1 MLNFYNYKIPFQTPF
16 SISGAVYEF
25 REGVIVEFDHEGIQA
40 FGEIA
45 PLPGFS
51 DFSLDQV
58 ISVLQLNKEPLENA
72 LIKGEFSQFFYVLS
86 QIHNIPS
93 LKFGLDT
100 LYHDYLSKQKG
111 VSLAEY
117 LFPELSASKVSS
129 NGVLSIKDVRS
140 SLNTAT
146 KMIQSGFKTL
156 KVKVGRDFEK
166 EFQLLKTLRSE
177 HPSVQIRIDCNQSW
191 SFDEAVSNLSQL
203 HPLNIEYCEE
213 PLISKD
219 VHLLRLLKKET
230 SIKLAA
236 DESIRNKKDAE
247 TLSVQNGFDVFVL
260 KPMMIGSFSE
270 IYVTK
275 QQANSHYIDMV
286 FTTSLESKIGR
297 IITAILALGWGAKK
311 YAHGL
316 ATGSLLSHD
325 LNDETEINS
334 GSYVI
339 PDKPGIGIDL
349 NYKYLKEII

>member
-1 MLNFYNYKIPFQTPF
+1 MLKYYTYKIPFQTPF

-25 REGVIVEFDHEGIQA
+25 REGIIVEFDHDGIQA
-40 FGEIA
+40 FGELA

-58 ISVLQLNKEPLENA
+58 ISVLQLNKEALENA
-72 LIKGEFSQFFYVLS
+72 LIKGEFPQFFYVLS

-100 LYHDYLSKQKG
+100 LYHDYLSKRKG

-117 LFPELSASKVSS
+117 LFPELATSKVTS

-146 KMIQSGFKTL
+146 KMIQNGFKTL
-156 KVKVGRDFEK
+156 KVKVGRDFEN
-166 EFQLLKTLRSE
+166 EFQLLKALRSE
-177 HPSVQIRIDCNQSW
+177 HPSIQIRIDCNRAW

-203 HPLNIEYCEE
+203 EPLNIEYCEE
-213 PLISKD
+213 PLITKEIDKLS
-219 VHLLRLLKKET
+219 LLKKET

-236 DESIRNKKDAE
+236 DESIRNKKDAGV
-247 TLSVQNGFDVFVL
+247 LSVQNGFDVFVL

-339 PDKPGIGIDL
+339 PQKPGIGIDL

>member
-1 MLNFYNYKIPFQTPF
+1 M
-16 SISGAVYEF
+16 
-25 REGVIVEFDHEGIQA
+25 
-40 FGEIA
+40 
-45 PLPGFS
+45 
-51 DFSLDQV
+51 
-58 ISVLQLNKEPLENA
+58 
-72 LIKGEFSQFFYVLS
+72 
-86 QIHNIPS
+86 
-93 LKFGLDT
+93 DT
-100 LYHDYLSKQKG
+100 LYHDYLSKRKG

-117 LFPELSASKVSS
+117 LFPELATSKVTS

-146 KMIQSGFKTL
+146 KMIQNGFKTL
-156 KVKVGRDFEK
+156 KVKVGRDFEN
-166 EFQLLKTLRSE
+166 EFQLLKALRSE
-177 HPSVQIRIDCNQSW
+177 HPSIQIRIDCNRAW

-203 HPLNIEYCEE
+203 EPLNIEYCEE
-213 PLISKD
+213 PLITKEIDKLS
-219 VHLLRLLKKET
+219 LLKKET

-236 DESIRNKKDAE
+236 DESIRNKKDAGV
-247 TLSVQNGFDVFVL
+247 LSVQNGFDVFVL

-297 IITAILALGWGAKK
+297 IITAILALGWGTKK

-339 PDKPGIGIDL
+339 PQKPGIGIDL

>member
-1 MLNFYNYKIPFQTPF
+1 MLKFYTYKIPFQTPF

-25 REGVIVEFDHEGIQA
+25 REGIIVEFDHEGIQA

-58 ISVLQLNKEPLENA
+58 ISVLQLNREALENA
-72 LIKGEFSQFFYVLS
+72 LIKGEFPQFFYVLS

-100 LYHDYLSKQKG
+100 LYHDYLSKRKG

-117 LFPELSASKVSS
+117 LFPELATSKVTS

-140 SLNTAT
+140 SLNTAK

-156 KVKVGRDFEK
+156 KVKVGRDFEN
-166 EFQLLKTLRSE
+166 EFQLLKALRSE
-177 HPSVQIRIDCNQSW
+177 HPSIQIRIDCNQSW
-191 SFDEAVSNLSQL
+191 SFDEAVSNLSKL
-203 HPLNIEYCEE
+203 EPLNIEYCEE
-213 PLISKD
+213 PLITKEIDKLS
-219 VHLLRLLKKET
+219 LLKKET

-236 DESIRNKKDAE
+236 DESIRNKKDAGA
-247 TLSVQNGFDVFVL
+247 LSEQNGFNVFVL

-275 QQANSHYIDMV
+275 QQANSHYIDLV

-297 IITAILALGWGAKK
+297 IITAILAMGWGANK

-339 PDKPGIGIDL
+339 PQKPGIGIDL

>member
-1 MLNFYNYKIPFQTPF
+1 MLKFYTYKIPFQSPF
-16 SISGAVYEF
+16 SISGADYEF
-25 REGVIVEFDHEGIQA
+25 REGVILEFDHDGIQA

-51 DFSLDQV
+51 AFTLDQV

-72 LIKGEFSQFFYVLS
+72 LVKGEFPQFFYVLS

-93 LKFGLDT
+93 LKFGLDS
-100 LYHDYLSKQKG
+100 LYHDYLSKRKG

-117 LFPELSASKVSS
+117 LFPEMQKSKIPS
-129 NGVLSIKDVRS
+129 NAVLSITDVKS
-140 SLNTAT
+140 SLNSAT
-146 KMIQSGFKTL
+146 KMIQDGFKTL
-156 KVKVGRDFEK
+156 KVKVGRNFEK
-166 EFQLLKTLRSE
+166 EFQLLKALRSE
-177 HPSVQIRIDCNQSW
+177 HPSVRIRIDANRSW
-191 SFDEAVSNLSQL
+191 SFEEAVSNLLQL
-203 HPLNIEYCEE
+203 ESLNIEYCEE
-213 PLISKD
+213 PLISKE
-219 VHLLRLLKKET
+219 VHHLSLLKKET
-230 SIKLAA
+230 AIKLAA

-247 TLSVQNGFDVFVL
+247 VLSVQNGFDVFVL

-286 FTTSLESKIGR
+286 ITTSLESKIGR

-339 PDKPGIGIDL
+339 PQKPGIGIDL

>member
-1 MLNFYNYKIPFQTPF
+1 MLKFYTYKIPFQTPF

-25 REGVIVEFDHEGIQA
+25 REGIIVEFDHDGILA

-58 ISVLQLNKEPLENA
+58 ISVLQLNKEALENA
-72 LIKGEFSQFFYVLS
+72 LIKGEFPQFFYVLS

-100 LYHDYLSKQKG
+100 LYHDYLSKRNG

-117 LFPELSASKVSS
+117 LFPELATSKITS
-129 NGVLSIKDVRS
+129 NGVLSINDVRS
-140 SLNTAT
+140 TLNTAT
-146 KMIQSGFKTL
+146 KMIQNGFKTL
-156 KVKVGRDFEK
+156 KVKVGRDFEN
-166 EFQLLKTLRSE
+166 EFQLLKALRSE
-177 HPSVQIRIDCNQSW
+177 HPSIQIRIDCNQSW
-191 SFDEAVSNLSQL
+191 RFDEAVSNLSQL
-203 HPLNIEYCEE
+203 EPLNIEYCEE
-213 PLISKD
+213 PLITKEIDKLS
-219 VHLLRLLKKET
+219 LLKKET

-236 DESIRNKKDAE
+236 DESIRNKKDAGV
-247 TLSVQNGFDVFVL
+247 LSVQNGFDVFVL

-334 GSYVI
+334 GSYAI
-339 PDKPGIGIDL
+339 PQKPGIGIDL

>member
-1 MLNFYNYKIPFQTPF
+1 MLKFYTYKIPFQTPF
-16 SISGAVYEF
+16 SISGADYEF
-25 REGVIVEFDHEGIQA
+25 REGVILEFDHEGIQA

-51 DFSLDQV
+51 AFTLDQIV
-58 ISVLQLNKEPLENA
+58 SVLQLNKEPLENA
-72 LIKGEFSQFFYVLS
+72 LIKGEFPQFFYVLS

-100 LYHDYLSKQKG
+100 LYHDFLSKKKG

-117 LFPELSASKVSS
+117 LFPELSTSIIPS
-129 NGVLSIKDVRS
+129 NAVLSIKDVRL
-140 SLNTAT
+140 SLSRAK
-146 KMIQSGFKTL
+146 KMIQNGFKTL

-166 EFQLLKTLRSE
+166 EFQLLKNLRSQ
-177 HPSVQIRIDCNQSW
+177 HPSIKIRIDCNQSW
-191 SFDEAVSNLSQL
+191 NFDEAVSNLTQL
-203 HPLNIEYCEE
+203 EPLNIEYCEE
-213 PLISKD
+213 PLITKE
-219 VHLLRLLKKET
+219 VHHLSLLKKQT
-230 SIKLAA
+230 AIKLAA
-236 DESIRNKKDAE
+236 DESIRNKKDVE
-247 TLSVQNGFDVFVL
+247 VLSIQNRFDVFIL

-297 IITAILALGWGAKK
+297 IITAILALGWGTKK

-325 LNDETEINS
+325 LNDDNEINS

-349 NYKYLKEII
+349 NYKYLKEIK

>member
-1 MLNFYNYKIPFQTPF
+1 MLRFYTYKIPFQTPF

-25 REGVIVEFDHEGIQA
+25 REGVIVEFDHEGILA

-58 ISVLQLNKEPLENA
+58 ISVLQLNKEALENA
-72 LIKGEFSQFFYVLS
+72 LIKSEFPQFFYVLS

-100 LYHDYLSKQKG
+100 LYHDYLAKQKG
-111 VSLAEY
+111 ISLAEY
-117 LFPELSASKVSS
+117 LFPELSTTKIPS
-129 NGVLSIKDVRS
+129 NAVLSLKDVRL
-140 SLNTAT
+140 SLHSAR
-146 KMIQSGFKTL
+146 KMIQDGFNTL
-156 KVKVGRDFEK
+156 KVKVGSNFEK
-166 EFQLLKTLRSE
+166 EFHLLNALRSE
-177 HPSVQIRIDCNQSW
+177 HPSVKIRVDCNQSW
-191 SFDEAVSNLSQL
+191 KFDEAVSNLSQL
-203 HPLNIEYCEE
+203 EPLNIEYCEE
-213 PLISKD
+213 PLISNEI
-219 VHLLRLLKKET
+219 HQLSLLKKQT

-236 DESIRNKKDAE
+236 DETIRNKKDVQM
-247 TLSVQNGFDVFVL
+247 LSVQNGFDVFIL

-297 IITAILALGWGAKK
+297 IITAILAQGWGTKK

-316 ATGSLLSHD
+316 ATGSLLSYD
-325 LNDETEINS
+325 LNDGNEMNS

-349 NYKYLKEII
+349 NYKYLKEIK

>member
-1 MLNFYNYKIPFQTPF
+1 MLKYYTYKIPFQTPF
-16 SISGAVYEF
+16 SISEAVYEF
-25 REGVIVEFDHEGIQA
+25 REGIIVEFDHDGIQA

-51 DFSLDQV
+51 DFSLNQI
-58 ISVLQLNKEPLENA
+58 ISVLQLNNEALENA
-72 LIKGEFSQFFYVLS
+72 LIKGEFPQFFYVLS

-100 LYHDYLSKQKG
+100 LYHDYLSKRKG

-117 LFPELSASKVSS
+117 LFPELATSKVTS

-146 KMIQSGFKTL
+146 KMIQNGFKTL
-156 KVKVGRDFEK
+156 KVKVGRDFEN
-166 EFQLLKTLRSE
+166 EFQLLKALRSE
-177 HPSVQIRIDCNQSW
+177 HPSIKIRIDCNRSW
-191 SFDEAVSNLSQL
+191 SFDEAVSNLSKL
-203 HPLNIEYCEE
+203 EPLNIEYCEE
-213 PLISKD
+213 PLITKE
-219 VHLLRLLKKET
+219 VHQMGLLKTKT

-236 DESIRNKKDAE
+236 DESIRNKKDAGA
-247 TLSVQNGFDVFVL
+247 LSEQNGFNVFVL

-275 QQANSHYIDMV
+275 QQANSHYIDLV

-297 IITAILALGWGAKK
+297 IITAILAMGWGANK

-339 PDKPGIGIDL
+339 PQKPGIGIDL

>member
-1 MLNFYNYKIPFQTPF
+1 MLKLFSYKIPFQTPF
-16 SISGAVYEF
+16 SISGADYEF
-25 REGVIVEFDHEGIQA
+25 REGVIVEFDHDGIQA

-58 ISVLQLNKEPLENA
+58 ISVLQLNREALENA
-72 LIKGEFSQFFYVLS
+72 LFKGEFPQFFYVLS

-100 LYHDYLSKQKG
+100 LYHDYLSKRKG

-117 LFPELSASKVSS
+117 LFPELATSKITS

-146 KMIQSGFKTL
+146 KMIQNGFKTL
-156 KVKVGRDFEK
+156 KVKVGRDFEN
-166 EFQLLKTLRSE
+166 EFQLLKALRSE
-177 HPSVQIRIDCNQSW
+177 HSSIQIRIDCNQSW

-203 HPLNIEYCEE
+203 EPLNIEYCEE
-213 PLISKD
+213 PLITKEIDKLS
-219 VHLLRLLKKET
+219 LLKKET

-236 DESIRNKKDAE
+236 DESIRNKKDAGV
-247 TLSVQNGFDVFVL
+247 LSVQNGFDVFVL

-339 PDKPGIGIDL
+339 PQKPGIGIDL

>member
-1 MLNFYNYKIPFQTPF
+1 MLKFYTYKIPFQTPF

-25 REGVIVEFDHEGIQA
+25 RKGIIVEFDHEGIQA

-58 ISVLQLNKEPLENA
+58 ISVLQLNKEALENA
-72 LIKGEFSQFFYVLS
+72 LIKGEFPQFFYVLS

-100 LYHDYLSKQKG
+100 LYHDYLSKRKG

-117 LFPELSASKVSS
+117 LFPELATSKVTS

-146 KMIQSGFKTL
+146 KMIQNGFKTL
-156 KVKVGRDFEK
+156 KVKVGRDFEN
-166 EFQLLKTLRSE
+166 EFQLLKALRSE
-177 HPSVQIRIDCNQSW
+177 HPSIQIRIDCNRAW

-203 HPLNIEYCEE
+203 EPLNIEYCEE
-213 PLISKD
+213 PLITKEIDKLS
-219 VHLLRLLKKET
+219 LLKKET

-236 DESIRNKKDAE
+236 DESIRNKKDAGV
-247 TLSVQNGFDVFVL
+247 LSVQNGFDVFVL

-339 PDKPGIGIDL
+339 PQKPGIGIDL

>member
-1 MLNFYNYKIPFQTPF
+1 MLKFYTYKIPFQTPF

-25 REGVIVEFDHEGIQA
+25 REGVIVEFDHDGIQA

-58 ISVLQLNKEPLENA
+58 ISVLQLNKEALENA
-72 LIKGEFSQFFYVLS
+72 LIKGEFPQFFYVLS

-100 LYHDYLSKQKG
+100 LYHDYLSKRKG

-117 LFPELSASKVSS
+117 LFPELATSKVTS

-146 KMIQSGFKTL
+146 KMIQNGFKTL
-156 KVKVGRDFEK
+156 KVKVGRDFEN
-166 EFQLLKTLRSE
+166 EFQLLKALRSE
-177 HPSVQIRIDCNQSW
+177 HPSIKIRIDCNRSW
-191 SFDEAVSNLSQL
+191 SFDEAVSNLSKL
-203 HPLNIEYCEE
+203 EPLNIEYCEE
-213 PLISKD
+213 PLITKEIDKLS
-219 VHLLRLLKKET
+219 LLKKET

-236 DESIRNKKDAE
+236 DESIRNKKDAGV
-247 TLSVQNGFDVFVL
+247 LSVQNGFDVFVL

-275 QQANSHYIDMV
+275 QQANSHYIDLV

-339 PDKPGIGIDL
+339 PQKPGIGIDL

>member
-1 MLNFYNYKIPFQTPF
+1 MLKFYTYKIPFQTPF

-25 REGVIVEFDHEGIQA
+25 REGVIVEFYHDGIQA

-58 ISVLQLNKEPLENA
+58 ISVLQLNKEALENA
-72 LIKGEFSQFFYVLS
+72 LIKGEFPQFFYLLS

-100 LYHDYLSKQKG
+100 LYHDYLSKRKG

-117 LFPELSASKVSS
+117 LFPELATSKVTS
-129 NGVLSIKDVRS
+129 NGVLSINDVRS
-140 SLNTAT
+140 SLDTAT
-146 KMIQSGFKTL
+146 KMIQNGFKTL
-156 KVKVGRDFEK
+156 KVKVGRDFEN
-166 EFQLLKTLRSE
+166 EFQLLKALRYE
-177 HPSVQIRIDCNQSW
+177 QPSIQIRIDCNRSW
-191 SFDEAVSNLSQL
+191 SFEEAVSNLSKL
-203 HPLNIEYCEE
+203 EPLNIEYCEE
-213 PLISKD
+213 PLITKE
-219 VHLLRLLKKET
+219 VHQMGLLKTKT

-236 DESIRNKKDAE
+236 DESIRNKKDAGA
-247 TLSVQNGFDVFVL
+247 LSEQNGFNVFVL

-275 QQANSHYIDMV
+275 QQANSHYIDLV

-297 IITAILALGWGAKK
+297 IITAILAMGWGANK

-339 PDKPGIGIDL
+339 PQKPGIGIDL